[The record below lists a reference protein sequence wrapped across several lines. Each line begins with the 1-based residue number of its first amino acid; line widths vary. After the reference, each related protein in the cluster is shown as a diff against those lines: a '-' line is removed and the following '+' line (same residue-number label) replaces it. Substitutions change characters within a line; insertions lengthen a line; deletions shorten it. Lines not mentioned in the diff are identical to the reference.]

1 MPFIDV
7 SLGAGRTPEQV
18 RALIHELTEA
28 AHRAV
33 GAPKANIRVV
43 IREIAPEHWAAGD
56 VTIAERHAAAAAAT
70 EHAEQPQHTE
80 QPQHAEQ
87 PQHTE

>member
-33 GAPKANIRVV
+33 GASRESIRVV
-43 IREIAPEHWAAGD
+43 IREIQPEHWAAGD
-56 VTIAERHAAAAAAT
+56 ITIAERQAAPAI
-70 EHAEQPQHTE
+70 P
-80 QPQHAEQ
+80 PD
-87 PQHTE
+87 

>member
-33 GAPKANIRVV
+33 GAPKESIRVV
-43 IREIAPEHWAAGD
+43 IREIQPEHWAAGGHHHRRTTGCAGD
-56 VTIAERHAAAAAAT
+56 TAGALR
-70 EHAEQPQHTE
+70 
-80 QPQHAEQ
+80 
-87 PQHTE
+87 

>member
-33 GAPKANIRVV
+33 GAPKESIRVV
-43 IREIAPEHWAAGD
+43 IREIQPEHWAAGD
-56 VTIAERHAAAAAAT
+56 VTVAERRAAAAT
-70 EHAEQPQHTE
+70 P
-80 QPQHAEQ
+80 PG
-87 PQHTE
+87 